1 MIETDN
7 PIKPVLLTDASR
19 WEALAD
25 KNLLLSRRSLEYTG
39 EEGKKL
45 ASFQLPILQRCV
57 QIVEGIEGGVEIF
70 DLSSAQGKK
79 FYIGFSASLVSLDFA
94 INMAN
99 RELEKQGVPIIPEFP
114 KLT

>member
-1 MIETDN
+1 MTETDN

-19 WEALAD
+19 QEALAD

-45 ASFQLPILQRCV
+45 ASFQLPIL
-57 QIVEGIEGGVEIF
+57 
-70 DLSSAQGKK
+70 L
-79 FYIGFSASLVSLDFA
+79 SASLVSLDFA

>member
-1 MIETDN
+1 MRLGGRRLQIR
-7 PIKPVLLTDASR
+7 AYHFQ
-19 WEALAD
+19 
-25 KNLLLSRRSLEYTG
+25 RRSLEYTG

-45 ASFQLPILQRCV
+45 ASFQLPIL
-57 QIVEGIEGGVEIF
+57 
-70 DLSSAQGKK
+70 L
-79 FYIGFSASLVSLDFA
+79 SASLVSLDFA

>member
-1 MIETDN
+1 MTKTDN
-7 PIKPVLLTDASR
+7 PIKPVLLTDAFR
-19 WEALAD
+19 QEALAD

-45 ASFQLPILQRCV
+45 ASFQLPIL
-57 QIVEGIEGGVEIF
+57 
-70 DLSSAQGKK
+70 L
-79 FYIGFSASLVSLDFA
+79 SASLVSLDFA

>member
-1 MIETDN
+1 
-7 PIKPVLLTDASR
+7 
-19 WEALAD
+19 
-25 KNLLLSRRSLEYTG
+25 LEYTG

-45 ASFQLPILQRCV
+45 ASFQLPIL
-57 QIVEGIEGGVEIF
+57 
-70 DLSSAQGKK
+70 L
-79 FYIGFSASLVSLDFA
+79 SASLVSLDFA